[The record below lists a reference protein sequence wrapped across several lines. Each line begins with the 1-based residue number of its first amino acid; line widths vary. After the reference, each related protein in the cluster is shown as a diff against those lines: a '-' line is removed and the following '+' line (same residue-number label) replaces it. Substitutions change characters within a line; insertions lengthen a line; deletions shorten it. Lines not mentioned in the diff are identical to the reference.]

1 MNALRNYVAC
11 AMVDSQTLAWQGANL
26 ISVKIGHSLLLLQQH
41 LDSSAREVLIT
52 QQLRE
57 KGLEVH

>member
-1 MNALRNYVAC
+1 VAC